1 MKQIDELIKNIS
13 KVIIGKEETA
23 RDILKVLLSNGH
35 ILIEDVP
42 GTGKT
47 TLIKT
52 LAKSIDL
59 NYSRI
64 QCTPDLLPSD
74 IIGVSIFNE
83 KTREFEFKKG
93 PIFSNFI
100 LVDEINRTSPKTQSA
115 LLEVMEEKQVSDWS
129 DTYIMSQPFIV
140 FATENPIEHEGTF
153 NLPEAQL
160 DRFSMKISIGYP
172 SLEHE
177 KQILSIYSENNPFED
192 IKPVMTG
199 GELRELQE
207 KTREVFII
215 QDLNDYLAQIAD
227 KIRASELVSVGV
239 STRAILSL
247 QKISQATAL
256 LNDRDY
262 MLPDDIKENV
272 IKSLSHRIILSRAAQ
287 QQGLDEKKVLE
298 GILKNVEVPRV
309 RV

>member
-172 SLEHE
+172 SLEQE

-207 KTREVFII
+207 KTREVFIK
-215 QDLNDYLAQIAD
+215 QDLNDYLAEIAD

-262 MLPDDIKENV
+262 MLPDDIKENA
-272 IKSLSHRIILSRAAQ
+272 IKSLSHRIILSRSAQ

>member
-13 KVIIGKEETA
+13 RVIIGKEETA

-35 ILIEDVP
+35 VLIEDVP

-59 NYSRI
+59 NYSRV

-172 SLEHE
+172 SLEQE

-207 KTREVFII
+207 KTREVFIK
-215 QDLNDYLAQIAD
+215 QDLNDYLAEIAD

-272 IKSLSHRIILSRAAQ
+272 IKSLSHRIILSRSAQ

>member
-93 PIFSNFI
+93 PVFSNFI

-172 SLEHE
+172 SLEQE

-207 KTREVFII
+207 KTREVFIK
-215 QDLNDYLAQIAD
+215 QDLNDYLAEIAA
-227 KIRASELVSVGV
+227 KIRDSELVSVGV

-287 QQGLDEKKVLE
+287 QQGLDEIKVLE
-298 GILKNVEVPRV
+298 GIMKNVEVPKV